1 MSWRSYYLQIPI
13 VQGESRSRVCMCERA
28 QRLGPVPE
36 LNLATVGTIFGKF
49 LTLFLASLVLGV
61 ATGLLSAIMLKRF
74 NGSSTPQAGPFRMLP

>member
-1 MSWRSYYLQIPI
+1 MF
-13 VQGESRSRVCMCERA
+13 ERA

-74 NGSSTPQAGPFRMLP
+74 NGSSTPQAGPVLMLP